1 MKIYLFNP
9 EHDMAL
15 ASFSPHYKAPTEI
28 IRMKDDLSAL
38 PVWYAGR
45 GDVVK
50 VFSDEYKS
58 EFCLQCAGSGVL
70 PYGTCCTVDEISDL
84 ISDLWAN
91 LTSSVGSLVD
101 EKGQIS
107 DGVVTG
113 TEVSHP
119 VSYSPWGWDP
129 ALKKMLASLM
139 KEKVALPDEEQLEQI
154 RSLSGR
160 QQCVKVLHDFREFQ
174 HTCGMAKVC
183 RTIDEVKE
191 FLGEVSDVILKAP
204 WSGSGRGLTRT
215 SQATWNAN
223 MEGWV
228 ARILRTQGSIMAE
241 PIYNKVSDFAMEFSM
256 NSQHHLSFA
265 GYSLFETDSHGNYKE
280 NVLISNEE
288 ILDRLTQFVSVDVL
302 DEVKMQ
308 LLRSLTDLVGTD
320 YVGYFGVDMMIC
332 DVDGNY
338 VVHPCV
344 EINLRMNM
352 GVVARLLFD
361 RYIDPASVGSYV
373 VEHFSVDGEAVEH
386 DKQLRELYPAKV
398 TDGKMVDGYFP
409 LTPVFSNTRYQCYV
423 LLKSEKL
430 K

>member
-38 PVWYAGR
+38 PVWYAER

-50 VFSDEYKS
+50 VFSDEYKN
-58 EFCLQCAGSGVL
+58 EFSLQCTGTGVL
-70 PYGTCCTVDEISDL
+70 PYGTCCTDEEISDL
-84 ISDLWAN
+84 F
-91 LTSSVGSLVD
+91 SVFVEDPSLSVSSLVD
-101 EKGQIS
+101 VKGQTS
-107 DGVVTG
+107 GADVTG
-113 TEVSHP
+113 TEVSHSL
-119 VSYSPWGWDP
+119 SYSPWGWDP
-129 ALKKMLASLM
+129 ALKKMLVSLT
-139 KEKVALPDEEQLEQI
+139 KEKLPLPDEEQLEQI

-160 QQCVKVLHDFREFQ
+160 QQCVKVLHGFREFQ
-174 HTCGMAKVC
+174 HICGKAKVC
-183 RTIDEVKE
+183 RTIDEVKV
-191 FLGEVSDVILKAP
+191 FLGEVPDVILKAP

-223 MEGWV
+223 LEGWV
-228 ARILRTQGSIMAE
+228 ARILRTQGGIMAE
-241 PIYNKVSDFAMEFSM
+241 PIYNKVSDFAMEFLM

-280 NVLISNEE
+280 NVLISNER
-288 ILDRLTQFVSVDVL
+288 ILDRLTQFVSIDVL
-302 DEVKMQ
+302 EKVKQQ
-308 LLRSLTDLVGTD
+308 LLHSLTDLLGTD

-332 DVDGNY
+332 DVDANY

-361 RYIDPASVGSYV
+361 RYIDSASVGSYV
-373 VEHFSVDGEAVEH
+373 VEHFSVDGEAMEH
-386 DKQLRELYPAKV
+386 DKQLRELYPAQV

-423 LLKSEKL
+423 LLKSE
-430 K
+430 